1 MNLPA
6 GNSRDAEVRL
16 LTAGPADADEIE
28 SMARKIWPAA
38 YAGIISDAQI
48 EFMLHRMYSP
58 SKLVAEMNQ
67 EGISYHWI
75 LSQGNKT
82 GFIAA
87 GPSPEDESVQQL
99 HKFYL
104 LPPRQNLGIGSSA
117 MDLLIDRLSSSGC
130 TRIELRVNRNNTRA
144 IAFYRKNDFEV
155 FAEECRAIGGGFVMD
170 DFLMRRILPAAR
182 DASKSGETIR

>member
-6 GNSRDAEVRL
+6 GNSRDAEVSL
-16 LTAGPADADEIE
+16 LNAGPAEADEIE

-67 EGISYHWI
+67 GGVSYHWI
-75 LSQGNKT
+75 LSRGNKT
-82 GFIAA
+82 GFIATS
-87 GPSPEDESVQQL
+87 PSPEDESVQQL

-117 MDLLIDRLSSSGC
+117 MTHLIDRLSSSGG

-155 FAEECRAIGGGFVMD
+155 YAEDCRDIGGGFVMD
-170 DFLMRRILPAAR
+170 DFLMRRIFPDAR
-182 DASKSGETIR
+182 DAPMSGETIR